1 MATHSDQMYKFNL
14 IVVTRQVVPFTPSA
28 GVLEWVNG
36 TVPLGEY
43 LTGRFGLLPFA
54 VEYNVSIRYNVFMVN
69 KFCVLT
75 SAPEVEAPMDATE
88 SETGHFPNAGSR
100 WPWQVSYTWLF
111 FSMVF
116 LPVFYLPFQSS
127 LSFLLKV
134 KVLIVTPKGNRL
146 YARR

>member
-88 SETGHFPNAGSR
+88 WETGHFSNAGSR
-100 WPWQVSYTWLF
+100 WPWQVSYTCYFFLWYFYPYSIYPFRVHFLF
-111 FSMVF
+111 F
-116 LPVFYLPFQSS
+116 
-127 LSFLLKV
+127 
-134 KVLIVTPKGNRL
+134 
-146 YARR
+146 